1 MKDIY
6 LSVIIPCFNEERNI
20 RLGALENVAH
30 FLSKKKWEYEVVII
44 DDGSTDESFALIKEF
59 LSDHPNFNIIKK
71 KHQGKAAAV
80 ITGVGVSKGEIILFT
95 DLDQATPI
103 SELDKLLPWFEKK
116 YDMVIGSRNST
127 RRGAPLLRLI
137 LARGFIFLRNII
149 LDLGI
154 KDTQCGFKAFTRQTA
169 GKIFGKLK
177 VFNLNRK
184 VSGSTVTAGFDV
196 ELLYLAKLN
205 RLKIAE
211 VPVIWHYQET
221 RHINPIKDSIEGI
234 IDLLQIRLNSIRGV
248 YTKLSNNM
256 HEST

>member
-1 MKDIY
+1 MKEIF

-30 FLSKKKWEYEVVII
+30 FLNKKKWKYEAIII
-44 DDGSTDESFALIKEF
+44 DDGSTDESPILIREF
-59 LSDHPNFNIIKK
+59 LSDHPNFRIIKK
-71 KHQGKAAAV
+71 KHQGKAGAV
-80 ITGVGVSKGEIILFT
+80 ITGVLAAKGKIILFT

-103 SELDKLLPWFEKK
+103 NEIDKLLPWFDHKF
-116 YDMVIGSRNST
+116 DLVIGSRNST

-137 LARGFIFLRNII
+137 LARGFMILRNII

-154 KDTQCGFKAFTRQTA
+154 KDTQCGFKAFTRQA
-169 GKIFGKLK
+169 AEEIFGKLK
-177 VFNLNRK
+177 VFNLNRN

-211 VPVIWHYQET
+211 VPVVWHYQET
-221 RHINPIKDSIEGI
+221 RHINPIKDSIEGLF
-234 IDLLQIRLNSIRGV
+234 DLMHIRLNSIRGV
-248 YTKLSNNM
+248 YTKLPDNM
-256 HEST
+256 HEQT